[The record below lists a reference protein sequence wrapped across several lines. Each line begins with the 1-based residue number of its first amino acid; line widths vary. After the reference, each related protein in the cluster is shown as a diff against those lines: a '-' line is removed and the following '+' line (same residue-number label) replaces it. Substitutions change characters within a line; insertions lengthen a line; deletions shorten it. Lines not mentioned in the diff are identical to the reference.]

1 MGEWTGEYVG
11 RPGRIVSIGG
21 GPYRSWYQDYAS
33 YRSWYCIRLC
43 ATLDKRIAHTQDSTR
58 NMRTHTITPPPPSH
72 THTQL
77 PPLTYR
83 RARVDTYAVV
93 VVAGGLRVRGARIT
107 RRLPR
112 ICLEPHRP
120 ARFRYSASVAQ
131 FTRGLPRRRLHP
143 PRDTILARARDHCF
157 VVVGVLSGQTGV
169 ALVSSIVFARKI
181 TRGTESAPG
190 RLRIP
195 FLPRITHGTLDAR
208 GRPVR
213 GVGGARE
220 HGI

>member
-1 MGEWTGEYVG
+1 MGKWTGEYVG

-43 ATLDKRIAHTQDSTR
+43 ATLDKRVAHTRQYTQYA
-58 NMRTHTITPPPPSH
+58 HTYHYTPHPSH

-112 ICLEPHRP
+112 ICLEPHIPTRV
-120 ARFRYSASVAQ
+120 RYSASVAQ
-131 FTRGLPRRRLHP
+131 VTRGLPRRRLHP
-143 PRDTILARARDHCF
+143 PRDTILARALHQHRDIGVFPRSTGCA
-157 VVVGVLSGQTGV
+157 VVANVVLE
-169 ALVSSIVFARKI
+169 RKI
-181 TRGTESAPG
+181 TCGTESAPG

-195 FLPRITHGTLDAR
+195 FLPRIAHGTLDVR
-208 GRPVR
+208 VRPVR

>member
-21 GPYRSWYQDYAS
+21 GPFRSWYQDYAS

-43 ATLDKRIAHTQDSTR
+43 ATLDMRIAHTRQYTQYA
-58 NMRTHTITPPPPSH
+58 HTYHYTPPPSH

-107 RRLPR
+107 CRLPR
-112 ICLEPHRP
+112 ICLEPHIP
-120 ARFRYSASVAQ
+120 TRFRYSFSVTQ
-131 FTRGLPRRRLHP
+131 VTRGLPRRRLHP
-143 PRDTILARARDHCF
+143 PRGTILARARDHCF

-169 ALVSSIVFARKI
+169 ALVSSIVFERKI
-181 TRGTESAPG
+181 TRGTGSAPG

-213 GVGGARE
+213 EVGGALE
-220 HGI
+220 FGI